1 MGTNYLGFKDLI
13 VYKKSYFLSL
23 EVNSFCERFPEN
35 ERKILTN
42 QLIRS
47 ARSIPANI
55 AEAWGSRTYPKYFK
69 SKLIIAYSE
78 MNETKVWLDQAK
90 DMGYINRQEHKE
102 YYSKYDEIGAML
114 NSMINNPNKFCI
126 SK

>member
-1 MGTNYLGFKDLI
+1 MGTSYLGFKDLI

-23 EVNSFCERFPEN
+23 SINSLSEKFPEK
-35 ERKILTN
+35 ERKILTD

-47 ARSIPANI
+47 SRSIPANI

-78 MNETKVWLDQAK
+78 MNETKVWLDQSK
-90 DMGYINRQEHKE
+90 DLGYINQLEYEE

-114 NSMINNPNKFCI
+114 NSMINNLNKFCI
-126 SK
+126 TK